1 VLCKEFGAVL
11 LNKEL
16 KVSSEKGKKKNLIF
30 ALDFAKG
37 KFYWD

>member
-1 VLCKEFGAVL
+1 ML

-16 KVSSEKGKKKNLIF
+16 KVSSQREKKFNLIF

-37 KFYWD
+37 KF